1 VLFISK
7 SGTPAVLNEEDIIYA
22 DNFGPGSSR
31 QVRRTRPHHRRA
43 LAGGGIEYYHT
54 IGGGD
59 SDGNN
64 ESSNVESTTTKQSS
78 KSGGLSVFSIHQAM
92 GGEVEVNPYPII
104 GGSNNDGGETMQVF
118 SSTPFHPR
126 QFKTTAGTGTEY
138 IHYKNSKEKD
148 GYGDSTFPPTTV
160 DFEGYPTYSP
170 ISDTFAP
177 IEAMYGWFQPTVT
190 PSVVPTS
197 TMTEGVDAT
206 VDELFPHDEEEDED
220 ETKRPTKTPTKR
232 PMKDPTP
239 EPTKLPTKDPTPE
252 VSIIYYH
259 NGHGK
264 PLFFDLIHNN
274 LTHYL
279 LLLLLYLLY
288 IYNNKRTH
296 TANERTNERAN
307 ETSNEEYNARTNQ
320 DEISWSGRNTRTHQ
334 DENT

>member
-1 VLFISK
+1 MTKRILVAAGAAIASISGVALFISK
-7 SGTPAVLNEEDIIYA
+7 SGTPALNEEEDIYA
-22 DNFGPGSSR
+22 DNFGPGSSSGR
-31 QVRRTRPHHRRA
+31 VRRTRPHHRRA
-43 LAGGGIEYYHT
+43 LAGDSSGGGEIEYYHT

-64 ESSNVESTTTKQSS
+64 ESSTTPPSTTTKQSS
-78 KSGGLSVFSIHQAM
+78 RSGGLSVFSIHQAM

-104 GGSNNDGGETMQVF
+104 GANNNDGGETMQVF

-170 ISDTFAP
+170 VSDTFAP

-190 PSVVPTS
+190 PSAVPTTS
-197 TMTEGVDAT
+197 KGVDAT
-206 VDELFPHDEEEDED
+206 VDELFPEDEDED
-220 ETKRPTKTPTKR
+220 ETKHPTKTPTKR

-252 VSIIYYH
+252 VSI
-259 NGHGK
+259 
-264 PLFFDLIHNN
+264 L
-274 LTHYL
+274 
-279 LLLLLYLLY
+279 
-288 IYNNKRTH
+288 
-296 TANERTNERAN
+296 
-307 ETSNEEYNARTNQ
+307 Q
-320 DEISWSGRNTRTHQ
+320 
-334 DENT
+334 